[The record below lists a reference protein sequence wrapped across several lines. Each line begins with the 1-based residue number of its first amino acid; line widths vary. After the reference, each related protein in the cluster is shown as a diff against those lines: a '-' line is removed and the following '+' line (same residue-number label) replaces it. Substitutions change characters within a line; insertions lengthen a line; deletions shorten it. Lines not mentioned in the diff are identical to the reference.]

1 MATPE
6 TSTLSPTGRLRVLR
20 GWAGRLSVPVET
32 LTSPGTHVIAR
43 EGATAVVVVELEME
57 CSRVVVGPSAAL
69 ERIRDLGR
77 TEPLDLQLLVTGLES
92 FRPRPIG
99 AASLSYRDTRLARRL
114 PIATTR
120 ADDALVEEQR
130 QAVAADEWDESGLA
144 TMPQRWAATTPEGQL
159 AALGGFERWGADI
172 AQLGVVAKPEA
183 RGQGYAAAAAGEA
196 LTQALDDGLVA
207 QWRCRE
213 GNAASERL
221 AASLSF
227 TRLGRQLA
235 VDLG

>member
-6 TSTLSPTGRLRVLR
+6 TPTLSPAGRLRVLR
-20 GWAGRLSVPVET
+20 GWAEHLSVPLET
-32 LTSPGTHVIAR
+32 LTSSGAHVIAR
-43 EGATAVVVVELEME
+43 EGATAVVVVELEH
-57 CSRVVVGPSAAL
+57 SRVVVGPSAVL
-69 ERIRDLGR
+69 ELIRDLDR
-77 TEPLDLQLLVTGLES
+77 TEPLDLQDMVASLAS
-92 FRPRPIG
+92 YRPRPIG

-120 ADDALVEEQR
+120 ADDTLVEEMR
-130 QAVAADEWDESGLA
+130 QAVLADEWDESGLA
-144 TMPQRWAATTPEGQL
+144 TMPQRWAATTPEGDP
-159 AALGGFERWGADI
+159 AALAGMERWGADI
-172 AQLGVVAKPEA
+172 AQLGVVARPEA
-183 RGQGYAAAAAGEA
+183 RGQGYGAAAAGEVV
-196 LTQALDDGLVA
+196 TQALDDGLVA

-221 AASLSF
+221 ATSLSF